1 MAVLGSSPRGGSK
14 FSLNNKLSKKA
25 FFLYTILIMDKGEVK
40 GHLHPMSS
48 AIMEISDI
56 FAEIGFS
63 VALGPELETEFYNFD
78 ALNIPANHPSREMQ
92 DTFWLKQPK
101 GGIGNLE
108 SGIWNEEQETKSQIQ
123 NSKLQTN
130 SKSQFQ
136 NGESTEVKSDRKVLR
151 THTSPVQI
159 RYMETH
165 KPPIRIIAPG
175 KVFRNEAT
183 DATHEVQFYHLEGL
197 YVDKQ
202 VSVANLTGV
211 LLHFFHKYLGED
223 VEMRFRPSFFPFVEP
238 GIEVDVKFKGRW
250 LEVLGAGLVHPK
262 VLKSAGLDP
271 KEWQGFAFGGGID
284 RLIMAK
290 YGVEDVRLFYNGD
303 LRLINQF

>member
-1 MAVLGSSPRGGSK
+1 
-14 FSLNNKLSKKA
+14 
-25 FFLYTILIMDKGEVK
+25 MDKGEVK